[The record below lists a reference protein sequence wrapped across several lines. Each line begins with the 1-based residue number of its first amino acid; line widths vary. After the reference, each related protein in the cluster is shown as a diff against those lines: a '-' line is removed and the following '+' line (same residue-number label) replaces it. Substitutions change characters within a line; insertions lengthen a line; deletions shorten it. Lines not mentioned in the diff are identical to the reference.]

1 MSEQANASF
10 HTSVAGYALI
20 TFKEVQGEGVKLSD
34 CSSHEFYSCR
44 YLKYC
49 GPSME
54 ICVGSIQ
61 KAQSKGKKKG
71 HTAVKC
77 SII

>member
-1 MSEQANASF
+1 MRESSSQAVPHRVLQLQVSEILRS
-10 HTSVAGYALI
+10 
-20 TFKEVQGEGVKLSD
+20 K
-34 CSSHEFYSCR
+34 

-54 ICVGSIQ
+54 MSVGSIQ
-61 KAQSKGKKKG
+61 KAQSKGKEKG
-71 HTAVKC
+71 HTAVKR